1 MNLTLQER
9 ISYVG
14 RKKMTSRERFRR
26 VCRHKKVDQ
35 IPYGFSFANP
45 RASTFAAWRK
55 QGLSKEQQKKW
66 YEFIGENE
74 WVGIGKTNFGPIP
87 LFKEKIIEE
96 HGNIQIW
103 VDGWGVK
110 RMDAINQ
117 PTAGF
122 QTRRYLEFPV
132 KRLEDF
138 EKIKERFNPYTAE
151 RFSPT
156 EKENKQKVEDSYS
169 SFLHSKNR
177 INLYNYSDKLARL
190 QIPGLFW
197 TARDFTGFEGLCRM
211 THEQPRLVHE
221 MMEYWTWFLI
231 EMLKEPLSSIKVD
244 MIIISE
250 DMAYKTASMISPAAM
265 REFMLPGYQRLYKF
279 FKAKKVDCVTM
290 DSDGHLSQ
298 ILEVFYPS
306 SIDGINP
313 IEIAANNDPEIYLRK
328 HPGLFIYGGIDK
340 RELRFSF
347 PRVRAEVSKRYR
359 TAREYGTYV
368 PTIDH
373 GVPPDI
379 PLRNYLYMVEL
390 IKGFARGE
398 DINTYEP
405 PCLLEKK
412 LGKIEE
418 MFDPLKAI
426 NEAYK

>member
-1 MNLTLQER
+1 
-9 ISYVG
+9 
-14 RKKMTSRERFRR
+14 
-26 VCRHKKVDQ
+26 VDH
-35 IPYGFSFANP
+35 IPYGFSFADP
-45 RASTFAAWRK
+45 RGSTFRAWRK
-55 QGLSKEQQKKW
+55 QGLSQEQQEKW

-74 WVGIGKTNFGPIP
+74 WIGIGKSNLGPIP
-87 LFKEKIIEE
+87 PFEEKIIEE
-96 HGNIQIW
+96 RGNIRIW
-103 VDGWGVK
+103 IDGWGVK

-122 QTRRYLEFPV
+122 QTRRYLEFPI

-138 EKIKERFNPYTAE
+138 EKMKERFNPYTAE

-156 EKENKQKVEDSYS
+156 EEENKQKIEDSYS
-169 SFLHSKNR
+169 SFLRKGGKEYWKNR
-177 INLYNYSDKLARL
+177 INLCNYSDKLVRL

-197 TARDFTGFEGLCRM
+197 TARDFTGFEGLCM
-211 THEQPRLVHE
+211 MIHEQPGLVHK

-231 EMLKEPLSSIKVD
+231 EMLEEPLSSIKVD

-265 REFMLPGYQRLYKF
+265 REFMLPAYQRLYKF
-279 FKAKKVDCVTM
+279 FKAKNVDCVTM

-298 ILEVFYPS
+298 ILEVFYPG

-313 IEIAANNDPEIYLRK
+313 IEIAANNDSEIYLRK
-328 HPGLFIYGGIDK
+328 HPDLFIYGGIDK

-347 PRVRAEVSKRYR
+347 PRVRAEVSKRYK
-359 TAREYGTYV
+359 TAREYGTYI
-368 PTIDH
+368 PTIEH

-390 IKGFARGE
+390 IKGFAQGE

-405 PCLLEKK
+405 ACLLQKK

-426 NEAYK
+426 NEAYKQEK

>member
-1 MNLTLQER
+1 
-9 ISYVG
+9 
-14 RKKMTSRERFRR
+14 MTSRERFRR
-26 VCRHKKVDQ
+26 ICRHKKVDH
-35 IPYGFSFANP
+35 IPYGFSFADP
-45 RASTFAAWRK
+45 RGSTFTAWRK

-74 WVGIGKTNFGPIP
+74 WIGIGKSDFGPIP
-87 LFKEKIIEE
+87 PFKEKVIEE
-96 HGNIQIW
+96 RGNIRIW
-103 VDGWGVK
+103 VDRWGVK

-132 KRLEDF
+132 KRWEDF
-138 EKIKERFNPYTAE
+138 EKIKERFNPYTPE

-156 EKENKQKVEDSYS
+156 EEENKQKIEDCYS
-169 SFLHSKNR
+169 SFLRKGGKQYWKDR
-177 INLYNYSDKLARL
+177 INLCNYSDKLVRL

-197 TARDFTGFEGLCRM
+197 KARDFTGFEGLCTM
-211 THEQPRLVHE
+211 IHEQPRLVHE

-279 FKAKKVDCVTM
+279 FKGKKVDCVNM
-290 DSDGHLSQ
+290 DSDGHVGQ

-306 SIDGINP
+306 SIDGILP
-313 IEIAANNDPEIYLRK
+313 MEIAANNDPEIYLRK
-328 HPGLFIYGGIDK
+328 HPGLFILGGIDK
-340 RELRFSF
+340 RELRFSRQ
-347 PRVRAEVSKRYR
+347 RVRAEVSKRYK
-359 TAREYGTYV
+359 TAREYGTYI
-368 PTIDH
+368 PTVDH

-398 DINTYEP
+398 DINTYQP
-405 PCLLEKK
+405 ACLLEKK

-426 NEAYK
+426 NEAYE